1 LLGCH
6 HSIAPSEDQKAADD
20 EAAVTVSAKPIE
32 KRAVGRTITMLGRC
46 EALPEK
52 RALVTSVIEG
62 QIGRLLAKQ
71 GDKVTIGQPLV
82 QLDTQLSEA
91 DVAEKLAARDSAD
104 ASLRL
109 LQAPP
114 RPEDKRT
121 AELAVDQ
128 AEIAVHRAEAQ
139 VERLNVLRD
148 RNEIPEAQI
157 FEAQEAL
164 KQARLQ
170 QQTAQTQS
178 DLVSLPPRS
187 EAVAE
192 AKSKVTVSEKAID
205 TAKAR
210 LAMHSIKAPIAGV
223 LNGLT
228 CHPGQTV
235 SVGMVIGEIVDN
247 GELVVIAWAP
257 VDKSPAIHNGQKAR
271 VRTSN
276 EKTANVTE
284 GEKEDS
290 TDNARVSFVGLSTDA
305 QTGNVPLQILVDNK
319 QGKLIVGQ
327 TLTVD
332 VEVTAPTEMLCVP
345 REAIHDE
352 GDDQALTVVRNGKAV
367 VLHPK
372 FGDTADGWV
381 AIVDGDVKEG
391 ELVAVSG
398 AYNLPDGTPVKVEDS
413 SAESPA
419 TPKTATE

>member
-1 LLGCH
+1 
-6 HSIAPSEDQKAADD
+6 
-20 EAAVTVSAKPIE
+20 
-32 KRAVGRTITMLGRC
+32 M
-46 EALPEK
+46 
-52 RALVTSVIEG
+52 
-62 QIGRLLAKQ
+62 
-71 GDKVTIGQPLV
+71 
-82 QLDTQLSEA
+82 
-91 DVAEKLAARDSAD
+91 AARESAD

-139 VERLNVLRD
+139 LDRLQVLRD

-170 QQTAQTQS
+170 QQSAQTQS
-178 DLVSLPPRS
+178 DLVSLPPRP

-192 AKSKVTVSEKAID
+192 AKSKITVSEKAID

-210 LAMHSIKAPIAGV
+210 LALDSIKAPIAGV
-223 LNGLT
+223 LNTLT

-235 SVGMVIGEIVDN
+235 SVGSVIGEVVDN
-247 GELVVIAWAP
+247 NELVVIAWAP
-257 VDKSPAIHNGQKAR
+257 VNKSPAIHIGQKAR
-271 VRTSN
+271 VRTSD
-276 EKTANVTE
+276 EKTANATE
-284 GEKEDS
+284 GEKADPI
-290 TDNARVSFVGLSTDA
+290 DNARVSFVGVSTDP
-305 QTGNVPLQILVDNK
+305 QTGNVPLQIRVDNK
-319 QGKLIVGQ
+319 QGKFIVGQ

-332 VEVTAPTEMLCVP
+332 VEVTTPTEMLCVP

-352 GDDQALTVVRNGKAV
+352 GDDQAITVVRNGKAV

-381 AIVDGDVKEG
+381 AITDGDVKEG
-391 ELVAVSG
+391 EQVAVSG
-398 AYNLPDGTPVKVEDS
+398 AYNLPDGTLVKVEGNA
-413 SAESPA
+413 AESPA
-419 TPKTATE
+419 APKPATE